1 MPQTLPSQTPL
12 RATPIVVLS
21 ALTFISGVGGMA
33 ISFLFLASRN
43 YLDVIAGTVGF
54 LAGAVLVAAGLLSL
68 TVQCRSPLASQS
80 AIQVAGCLVGF
91 LPPLVAVLAW
101 PVLYFGAFL
110 TGLSLIP
117 IVLLGCVV
125 WAWLASRSVASNLS
139 ALCGWSHAGMILRGL
154 VFFLQGVGIL
164 ASWPLF
170 AYLLRL
176 LEAMGYKVGWS

>member
-125 WAWLASRSVASNLS
+125 WAWLASKRVASNLS
-139 ALCGWSHAGMILRGL
+139 ALCGWSHAGIVRGF
-154 VFFLQGVGIL
+154 VFFLQVVCIL
-164 ASWPLF
+164 ASWLPF
-170 AYLLRL
+170 AYLRNL